1 MTGMSGSILRGRG
14 RMEAAEYAAEPGH
27 MPVNKK
33 I

>member
-1 MTGMSGSILRGRG
+1 MAGMSGSILRGRG
-14 RMEAAEYAAEPGH
+14 RMEAAEYAPGH